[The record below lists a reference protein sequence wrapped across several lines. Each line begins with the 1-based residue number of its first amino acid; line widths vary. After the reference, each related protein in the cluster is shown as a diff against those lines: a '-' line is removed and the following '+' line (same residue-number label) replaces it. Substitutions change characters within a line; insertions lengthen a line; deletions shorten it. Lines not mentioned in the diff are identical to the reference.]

1 MSDPIRRVG
10 PGAAGAPGDVGAA
23 EGAGEAFRASL
34 DAAEATRGAES
45 PATGSLDAAGIAA
58 ALRAGS
64 LEPSAALD
72 LLVERALAAP
82 SARALAAPARA
93 DLERSLRAA
102 LTSDPMLA
110 TMVAE
115 LGRR

>member
-10 PGAAGAPGDVGAA
+10 AAGVGAPGEAGAA

-34 DAAEATRGAES
+34 DATRPAEAVGA
-45 PATGSLDAAGIAA
+45 AGTLDAAGIGAA
-58 ALRAGS
+58 IRAGS
-64 LEPSAALD
+64 LEPSAAVD
-72 LLVERALAAP
+72 ALVERALSAP
-82 SARALAAPARA
+82 SARALTEPARA

-102 LTSDPMLA
+102 LTGDPTLA